1 MAGLVGVT
9 LGGIAS
15 WALITQVFDIDF
27 TAPVATLLGLWGIV
41 AALAV
46 AIGLANS
53 REVLNRTPLA
63 VLRDAIE

>member
-1 MAGLVGVT
+1 
-9 LGGIAS
+9 
-15 WALITQVFDIDF
+15 
-27 TAPVATLLGLWGIV
+27 V